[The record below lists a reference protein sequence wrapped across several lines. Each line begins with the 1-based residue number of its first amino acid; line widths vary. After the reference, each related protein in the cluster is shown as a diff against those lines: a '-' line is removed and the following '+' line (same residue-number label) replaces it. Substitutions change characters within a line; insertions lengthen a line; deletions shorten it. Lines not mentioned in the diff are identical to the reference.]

1 MQGQVKLGPENYEST
16 PQITYIYEIK
26 TSVQKKEQMCPGLS
40 NSDFY
45 LGMYLTD
52 LTLIEEVEILRWI
65 Y

>member
-40 NSDFY
+40 NSDNNSISS
-45 LGMYLTD
+45 D
-52 LTLIEEVEILRWI
+52 SVEV
-65 Y
+65 

>member
-40 NSDFY
+40 NAQLFK
-45 LGMYLTD
+45 LVKNNKNLF
-52 LTLIEEVEILRWI
+52 
-65 Y
+65 